1 MKGASLLD
9 NGNDLLIPW
18 KPTLTPLPE
27 EWVVFVEQLDQLI
40 ELFISLPIPFADE
53 LLNLYERARILF
65 KVLGKALVEEIR
77 TKPAE
82 PLA

>member
-1 MKGASLLD
+1 MSL
-9 NGNDLLIPW
+9 
-18 KPTLTPLPE
+18 
-27 EWVVFVEQLDQLI
+27 VEQLDQLM
-40 ELFISLPIPFADE
+40 ELFISLRIPFAGE
-53 LLNLYERARILF
+53 LQNLYERARIFF